1 MSERSLTKGY
11 YLVTEQID
19 TEQIDNRQIDAVQPD
34 TRSRIIQAAADIMYQ
49 KGIAR
54 ATTKEI
60 ARRAGC
66 SEGNLYNHFGS
77 KEEIFLAILNE
88 QLPEFVPLLNKLPER
103 VGDGSVPDTLHE
115 VACAALRFFNQSI
128 PMGAAFFSERTLLA
142 RHRALL
148 KERDAGPHK
157 FNEALTAYL
166 RAEQRSGR
174 IGDGVDLETVSDI
187 LIGACFTRAYWRQF
201 VGEET
206 SSKSDE
212 QFIKSLLK
220 TLPLS

>member
-1 MSERSLTKGY
+1 MTA
-11 YLVTEQID
+11 QID
-19 TEQIDNRQIDAVQPD
+19 VVQLN
-34 TRSRIIQAAADIMYQ
+34 TRTRILQAAADIMYQ

-66 SEGNLYNHFGS
+66 SEGNLYNYFGT

-88 QLPEFVPLLNKLPER
+88 QLPDFVPLLAKLPER
-103 VGDGSVPDTLHE
+103 VGKGSVVATLQE
-115 VACAALRFFNQSI
+115 VARAALRFFNQSI
-128 PMGAAFFSERTLLA
+128 PMGAAFFAERTLLT

-148 KERDAGPHK
+148 KARDAGPHK
-157 FNEALTAYL
+157 FNEAVKQYLTAEQQIG
-166 RAEQRSGR
+166 RVAET
-174 IGDGVDLETVSDI
+174 VDLETVADL

-201 VGEET
+201 IGEET

-212 QFIKSLLK
+212 EFIESLLQ
-220 TLPLS
+220 TLPL

>member
-1 MSERSLTKGY
+1 MENQT
-11 YLVTEQID
+11 
-19 TEQIDNRQIDAVQPD
+19 D
-34 TRSRIIQAAADIMYQ
+34 TRTRIIEAAADIMYH

-88 QLPEFVPLLNKLPER
+88 QLPEFVPLLASLPDR
-103 VGDGSVPDTLHE
+103 VGKATVTETLCE
-115 VACAALRFFNQSI
+115 IARAALRFFNQSV

-148 KERDAGPHK
+148 KERNAGPHK
-157 FNEALTAYL
+157 FNEAISAYL
-166 RAEQRSGR
+166 QAEQANGR
-174 IGDGVDLETVSDI
+174 LKAEVDPPTVAD
-187 LIGACFTRAYWRQF
+187 LLLGACFMRAYWRQF
-201 VGEET
+201 LGEET
-206 SSKSDE
+206 SSKTDE
-212 QFIKSLLK
+212 AFIEQLLGHLK
-220 TLPLS
+220 I

>member
-1 MSERSLTKGY
+1 MENQT
-11 YLVTEQID
+11 
-19 TEQIDNRQIDAVQPD
+19 D
-34 TRSRIIQAAADIMYQ
+34 TRTRIIEAAADIMYH
-49 KGIAR
+49 KGITR

-88 QLPEFVPLLNKLPER
+88 QLPEFVPLLAALPDR
-103 VGDGSVPDTLHE
+103 VGKATVKATLCE
-115 VACAALRFFNQSI
+115 IARAALRFFNQSV

-148 KERDAGPHK
+148 KERNAGPHK
-157 FNEALTAYL
+157 FNEAISAYL
-166 RAEQRSGR
+166 QAEQANGR
-174 IGDGVDLETVSDI
+174 LKAEVDPPTVAD
-187 LIGACFTRAYWRQF
+187 LLLGACFMRAYWRQF
-201 VGEET
+201 IGEET

-212 QFIKSLLK
+212 EFIEHLLQ
-220 TLPLS
+220 TLPL

>member
-1 MSERSLTKGY
+1 MA
-11 YLVTEQID
+11 EQTDSQPID
-19 TEQIDNRQIDAVQPD
+19 TR
-34 TRSRIIQAAADIMYQ
+34 TRIIQAAADIMYQ

-66 SEGNLYNHFGS
+66 SEGNLYNHFS
-77 KEEIFLAILNE
+77 TKEEIFLAILNE

-103 VGDGSVPDTLHE
+103 VGCAPVTATLHD
-115 VACAALRFFNQSI
+115 VAHAALRFFNQSI

-148 KERDAGPHK
+148 KARNAGPHK
-157 FNEALTAYL
+157 FNEAVTTYL
-166 RAEQRSGR
+166 QAEQSAGT
-174 IGDGVDLETVSDI
+174 IDGTVDAATVADI
-187 LIGACFTRAYWRQF
+187 LLGACFTRAYWRQF

-212 QFIKSLLK
+212 EFIQSLLQ
-220 TLPLS
+220 TLPL

>member
-1 MSERSLTKGY
+1 MAALLANQHANQQHESR
-11 YLVTEQID
+11 D
-19 TEQIDNRQIDAVQPD
+19 
-34 TRSRIIQAAADIMYQ
+34 RIIQAAADIMYQ

-88 QLPEFVPLLNKLPER
+88 QLPEFVPLLAALPER
-103 VGDGSVPDTLHE
+103 VGQGTVQATLTE
-115 VACAALRFFNQSI
+115 IARAALCFFHQSI
-128 PMGAAFFSERTLLA
+128 PMGAAFFAERTLLT

-157 FNEALTAYL
+157 FNAAISHYL
-166 RAEQRSGR
+166 QAEQQRGR
-174 IGDGVDLETVSDI
+174 VAAKLDADTVADMLLGS
-187 LIGACFTRAYWRQF
+187 CFMRAYWRQF
-201 VGEET
+201 LGEER
-206 SSKSDE
+206 SSKSDTE
-212 QFIKSLLK
+212 FIDHLLQ
-220 TLPLS
+220 TLPL

>member
-1 MSERSLTKGY
+1 M
-11 YLVTEQID
+11 TEPI
-19 TEQIDNRQIDAVQPD
+19 D

-60 ARRAGC
+60 ARQAGC

-77 KEEIFLAILNE
+77 KEEIFLAILSE
-88 QLPEFVPLLNKLPER
+88 QLPEFVPLLNTLPTR
-103 VGDGSVPDTLHE
+103 VGSGTVKGTLHD
-115 VACAALRFFNQSI
+115 VARAALRFFNQSV

-148 KERDAGPHK
+148 KERNAGPHK
-157 FNEALTAYL
+157 FNQAVAAYL
-166 RAEQRSGR
+166 QAEQAQGR
-174 IGDGVDLETVSDI
+174 VNPDLDPETVAD
-187 LIGACFTRAYWRQF
+187 LIIGSCFMRAYWRQF

-206 SSKSDE
+206 SSKQDE
-212 QFIKSLLK
+212 EFVTSLLQ
-220 TLPLS
+220 TIRL

>member
-1 MSERSLTKGY
+1 M
-11 YLVTEQID
+11 TEQTAPPTID
-19 TEQIDNRQIDAVQPD
+19 TR
-34 TRSRIIQAAADIMYQ
+34 TRILQAAADIMYQ

-66 SEGNLYNHFGS
+66 SEGNLYNHFGT

-88 QLPEFVPLLNKLPER
+88 QLPEFVPLLHKLPDR
-103 VGDGSVPDTLHE
+103 VGYGPVKATLHN
-115 VACAALRFFNQSI
+115 VAHAALRFFNQSI

-148 KERDAGPHK
+148 KERNAGPHK
-157 FNEALTAYL
+157 FNEAVTAYL
-166 RAEQRSGR
+166 QAEQAVQR
-174 IGDGVDLETVSDI
+174 IDAKVDPETVADI
-187 LIGACFTRAYWRQF
+187 LIGACFMRAYWCQF
-201 VGEET
+201 VGEKT

-212 QFIKSLLK
+212 QFVESLLQ
-220 TLPLS
+220 TLPL